1 MSFFQLIRRE
11 MRGSLS
17 RLVIM
22 SGLGG
27 VSTATILAA
36 INAGAQ
42 AADNGQPGLWAAALF
57 IVALFLFI
65 KTQHY
70 VLITATAEIEAI
82 IHNLRLRLM
91 DHVRRS
97 ELLAVE
103 GIGRAQIVAAVTR
116 DTAALTQASNTLA
129 FSAQGAV
136 LIFFVALYVAYLS
149 LLAFALSIAI
159 VGVAAML
166 FQAKSRQLAAAT
178 REAAGWENRL
188 YDRLLDMLDG
198 FKEVRLNSARSDD
211 LFHDMVEVSRAAANI
226 KIRAQSE
233 TFLRM
238 VFLQSALYALL
249 GAIVFA
255 VPVLSDTLGG
265 ASITKTVTALVFVVG
280 ACFGLVQSIPIVTA
294 ANASADNIE
303 RLDAKLLA
311 SVAAAPLDAAELPK
325 RFDRIEMRDIVFR
338 YIDKWSEAVF
348 QIGPI
353 DFTLRSGDLVVITGG
368 NGSGKSTFLR
378 VLAGL
383 YKPDSG
389 EIRFDGVL
397 VTDRT
402 RQIYRELIA
411 TVFPDFHLFQ
421 KLYGIPEPDPLE
433 VDRLLTQYRLID
445 KTGLVDGE
453 FRTIDLSSGQRK
465 RLALIVSL
473 LEKRP
478 ILLLDEWAAD
488 QDPEFRRKFYYDLLP
503 ALKRAGATVVAISH
517 DDRYL
522 DEMKVAARRLR
533 MDEGRF
539 VGQQPV
545 ENES

>member
-1 MSFFQLIRRE
+1 MSFFKLVRRE
-11 MRGSLS
+11 MRGSLK

-27 VSTATILAA
+27 VSTASILAA

-42 AADNGQPGLWAAALF
+42 AADNSRSSLWAAALF
-57 IVALFLFI
+57 VVALLLFI

-70 VLITATAEIEAI
+70 VLITTTAEIEAI

-91 DHVRRS
+91 DLVRRS

-103 GIGRAQIVAAVTR
+103 GIGRAAIVGAITR

-129 FSAQGAV
+129 FTAQGAV
-136 LIFFVALYVAYLS
+136 LIFFVAMYVAYLS
-149 LLAFALSIAI
+149 LLAFVLSIAI
-159 VGVAAML
+159 VGVAALL
-166 FQAKSRQLAAAT
+166 FQAKSRHLAAAT

-188 YDRLLDMLDG
+188 YDRLLDVLDG

-211 LFHDMVEVSRAAANI
+211 LFDDIVEVSRAAANI

-238 VFLQSALYALL
+238 VFLQSSLYALL
-249 GAIVFA
+249 GAIVFV
-255 VPVLSDTLGG
+255 VPMLSGTLAG
-265 ASITKTVTALVFVVG
+265 ASIAKTVTALVFIVG

-294 ANASADNIE
+294 ANAAAESIE
-303 RLDAKLLA
+303 RLEAKLQATISAA
-311 SVAAAPLDAAELPK
+311 SLGAAELPT
-325 RFDRIEMRDIVFR
+325 RFERIEMRDIVFR

-348 QIGPI
+348 QVGPV
-353 DFTLRSGDLVVITGG
+353 DFTLRSGELVFITGG

-383 YKPDSG
+383 YTPDAG
-389 EIRFDGVL
+389 EIAFDGVL

-402 RQIYRELIA
+402 RQAYRELIA
-411 TVFPDFHLFQ
+411 AVFPDFHLFQ
-421 KLYGIPEPDPLE
+421 KLYGVHEPDPAE
-433 VDRLLTQYRLID
+433 VERLLAQYRLID
-445 KTGLVDGE
+445 KTGLIDGE

-478 ILLLDEWAAD
+478 LLLLDEWASD

-522 DEMKVAARRLR
+522 DEVTVPARRLR

-545 ENES
+545 ENGS